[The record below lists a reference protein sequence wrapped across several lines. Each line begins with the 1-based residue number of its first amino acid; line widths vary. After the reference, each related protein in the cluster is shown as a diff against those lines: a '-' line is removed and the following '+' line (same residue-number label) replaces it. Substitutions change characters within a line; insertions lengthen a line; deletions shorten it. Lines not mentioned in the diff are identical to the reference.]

1 MFKNVVWATDGSE
14 HADRAL
20 DYATRLAK
28 SEGAVL
34 HIAHVVETIV
44 GGRVAG
50 QVANLGEDEIKAK
63 ITAQVGNLIEEQG
76 LDARLHMARGQ
87 TGKIANRILEIVGDA
102 GADLIVVG
110 THGHSALGTV
120 VLGSV
125 TQRLLHAGHCPVLAV
140 PPVEMVTAEEGA
152 GTLTAAR

>member
-1 MFKNVVWATDGSE
+1 
-14 HADRAL
+14 
-20 DYATRLAK
+20 
-28 SEGAVL
+28 
-34 HIAHVVETIV
+34 
-44 GGRVAG
+44 
-50 QVANLGEDEIKAK
+50 
-63 ITAQVGNLIEEQG
+63 
-76 LDARLHMARGQ
+76 MARGQ
-87 TGKIANRILEIVGDA
+87 TGKIANRILEIVGDV

-140 PPVEMVTAEEGA
+140 PPVERVNAEEGA

>member
-1 MFKNVVWATDGSE
+1 MFKNIMWATDGSE

-34 HIAHVVETIV
+34 HVAYVVETIV

-50 QVANLGEDEIKAK
+50 QVANLNEDEIKAK
-63 ITAQVGNLIEEQG
+63 IEAHVATLVGEQG
-76 LDARLHMARGQ
+76 LDARLHIARGQ
-87 TGKIANRILEIVGDA
+87 TGKIATRILEIARGAD
-102 GADLIVVG
+102 ADLIVVG

-120 VLGSV
+120 LLGSV
-125 TQRLLHAGHCPVLAV
+125 TQRLLHVGHCPVLAV
-140 PPVEMVTAEEGA
+140 PPVERVTADDGA
-152 GTLTAAR
+152 GTLIAAG